1 MVPAGK
7 SNNYLAVTGAPEY
20 QQHPV
25 SPNEHYH
32 VEAWELLLQHTN
44 LTAPLSA
51 ATLEKILH
59 IIRKAVCLTDMAVSS
74 PQLSVS
80 FASNTVY
87 DTPCRWAWVA
97 AASVL
102 YRSRNSQLIPECQ
115 LSMPQ
120 LSMSLRFESIL
131 C

>member
-20 QQHPV
+20 QQHPM

-59 IIRKAVCLTDMAVSS
+59 IIRTAVCLTDMAVSS
-74 PQLSVS
+74 LHCRFLLQV
-80 FASNTVY
+80 
-87 DTPCRWAWVA
+87 TPYMILLAAACVG

-102 YRSRNSQLIPECQ
+102 CGSHNSQLIPGCS
-115 LSMPQ
+115 LS
-120 LSMSLRFESIL
+120 
-131 C
+131 CH